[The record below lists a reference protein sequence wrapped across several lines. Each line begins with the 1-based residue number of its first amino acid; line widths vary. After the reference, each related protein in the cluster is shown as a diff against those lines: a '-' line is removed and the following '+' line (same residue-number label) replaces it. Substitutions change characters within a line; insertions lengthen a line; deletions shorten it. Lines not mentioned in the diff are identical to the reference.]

1 MRSCEALCSPMQV
14 SGVLPA
20 ACLLLPAV
28 EVVAQGMVSQSVV
41 QVVSPTSGP
50 APGPA
55 PEMEKLPRVPCQ
67 QQCYHTCRINNI
79 ANASHF

>member
-1 MRSCEALCSPMQV
+1 MQV

-28 EVVAQGMVSQSVV
+28 EVVAQGMESQSVV

-67 QQCYHTCRINNI
+67 QQC
-79 ANASHF
+79 

>member
-1 MRSCEALCSPMQV
+1 MQV

-28 EVVAQGMVSQSVV
+28 EVVAQGMESQSVV

-55 PEMEKLPRVPCQ
+55 PEMEKLQRVPCQ
-67 QQCYHTCRINNI
+67 QQC
-79 ANASHF
+79 